1 MPAPDRLARR
11 IRDASADGRQRTRP
25 VALGAIDGT
34 RPFTPA
40 RWTQLYYTPLWADLE
55 PRHRLRYTQL
65 YGLRT
70 NEMIMLFERVL
81 AQRVLPRIA
90 RLAALASQPT
100 LRDLV
105 LDMAREEREH
115 DAMFAELNRRS
126 RPDLYRDRDFVF
138 FPPSLEARALVAV
151 MAWSSRWLAHPVW
164 LLLFVEEG
172 SLALA
177 RDLARMGERDALGA
191 AESHWLAVHVEH
203 TRDERRHTLIDRL
216 LFDACYADRGP
227 WARRL
232 DGRLFPNLLRAM
244 LLPRPRGAGMRVA
257 ARLIDEFPELEPLRV
272 PMRRA
277 IVALGH
283 DPRFLESL
291 LSRRLVPRTW
301 KLLRRCPELAG
312 LADWI
317 PGYD

>member
-1 MPAPDRLARR
+1 MPAPDRLARQL
-11 IRDASADGRQRTRP
+11 RDALAEGQQRTRP
-25 VALGAIDGT
+25 VTLGAIDGA
-34 RPFTPA
+34 RPFTPSH
-40 RWTQLYYTPLWADLE
+40 WTQLYYTPLWAELE

-70 NEMIMLFERVL
+70 NEMIMLLERVL

-90 RLAALASQPT
+90 RLAALASRPT

-105 LDMAREEREH
+105 LGMAREEREH
-115 DAMFAELNRRS
+115 DAAFAELNRRS
-126 RPDLYRDRDFVF
+126 RPDLYRRRDFVF
-138 FPPSLEARALVAV
+138 FPPSLEVRALVAA

-177 RDLARMGERDALGA
+177 RDMARMGERDALGP
-191 AESHWLAVHVEH
+191 AEPHWLAVHAEH

-216 LFDACYADRGP
+216 LFDACYAERGR

-232 DGRLFPNLLRAM
+232 DGWMFPNLLRAM

-257 ARLIDEFPELEPLRV
+257 ARLIDEFPELEPLRA

-277 IVALGH
+277 IVALGR

-301 KLLRRCPELAG
+301 KLLRRCPELAA

-317 PGYD
+317 PGYG